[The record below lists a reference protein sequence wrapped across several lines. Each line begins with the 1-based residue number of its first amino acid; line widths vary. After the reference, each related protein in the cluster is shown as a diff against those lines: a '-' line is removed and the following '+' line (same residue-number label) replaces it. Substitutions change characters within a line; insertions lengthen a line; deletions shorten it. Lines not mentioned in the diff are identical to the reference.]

1 MKLAVLSVEML
12 RCILDRTSSAA
23 GHQSLNLEDGEHLNL
38 DMINT
43 REDSRLQ
50 VSSREAGLHSTL
62 LHLLHAPC
70 RHSDETC
77 AIVMTFYGEIAHSQ
91 SRTSII
97 FFRNHLFSR
106 TKFGKGIARTPHMLI
121 IASERYFCTKNKT
134 NRKIYTHL
142 TISY

>member
-1 MKLAVLSVEML
+1 ML
-12 RCILDRTSSAA
+12 RCTKDRTSSAA

-38 DMINT
+38 DVIHT

-50 VSSREAGLHSTL
+50 ASSREAGLHSTL

-77 AIVMTFYGEIAHSQ
+77 AIAMTFYGEIAHSQ

-97 FFRNHLFSR
+97 F
-106 TKFGKGIARTPHMLI
+106 
-121 IASERYFCTKNKT
+121 SEITYFLEQNSEKA
-134 NRKIYTHL
+134 
-142 TISY
+142 